1 MKKKKINLSKKIT
14 RWLVVI
20 VIVACLAS
28 ALIRYF
34 AMSRRSE
41 ANTIALVRQNVEDVS
56 TDVAEMEDLA
66 LLQFADE
73 FIYSYIQSA
82 NVDDP
87 DSYSKELHDAYK
99 DEGIEVNV
107 VNSDGII
114 VISSVPEYIGYDM
127 HEGAQASEFLVLL
140 NGMTKEYVQDLRELS
155 YDESILMKYGGKRFE
170 DGSGFIEVG
179 LTNERYYEEIQKQAS
194 IAVTNRRIGEK
205 GYLLVCSDELKIINS
220 YHNYYTG
227 KTIEDAGITIDRTK
241 QYHFEPQVCDVFG
254 VASYIN
260 INCIKGTYI
269 IGVYPVSESIASV
282 NTMMNATVLL
292 ETIVFAILFVAL
304 TLLIQKLIVRNIDK
318 VNDSLTRITEGHL
331 DEKVNVCDTYE
342 FDSLSTDINE
352 TVDKLKGYIAEAAAR
367 IDSDLE
373 IAKTIQTSV
382 LPNTFPPF
390 PEQKE
395 FELFASMHA
404 AKVVGGDFYDYYM
417 IGRDTLGFVIADVSG
432 KSIPGAMFMMTGK
445 AIIKNLAESGMPPA
459 DVFSVSNAK
468 LREGNDACLFITAWM
483 GYLEINTGVIHAVNA
498 GHNPPVLIRDGKAE
512 FVKLKPGMVLA
523 AMDGMI
529 YQENII
535 QLEKGDILYLYT
547 DGVTEAINANEEQYG
562 DDRLL
567 ELLSFG
573 DNYPEPAGD
582 NGIAGAVCDLVKAD
596 LDKFVDGAEQFDDI
610 TMLCIRYMGKHI
622 YARRSTDDDI
632 KAGTTT

>member
-1 MKKKKINLSKKIT
+1 MKKKKRKISGVIT
-14 RWLVVI
+14 KWLIIIVV
-20 VIVACLAS
+20 VACLTS
-28 ALIRYF
+28 AVNSYM
-34 AMSRRSE
+34 AMSKRSE
-41 ANTIALVRQNVEDVS
+41 ANTVALVRQNVEDVS
-56 TDVAEMEDLA
+56 TDIAELEDLA
-66 LLQFADE
+66 ILQFADE
-73 FIYSYIQSA
+73 FLYSYITTA
-82 NVDDP
+82 NLDDP

-114 VISSVPEYIGYDM
+114 VVSSVPEYIGYDM
-127 HEGAQASEFLVLL
+127 HNGSQAAEFLILL
-140 NGMTKEYVQDLRELS
+140 NGIVKQYVQDLRELS
-155 YDESILMKYGGKRFE
+155 YDESVLMKYGGKSFE
-170 DGSGFIEVG
+170 DGSGFIQVG
-179 LTNERYYEEIQKQAS
+179 LTNDRYYEEIQKQAS

-205 GYLLVCSDELKIINS
+205 GYLIVCNDDLKIINS

-227 KTIEDAGITIDRTK
+227 KTIDAAGITIDPAK
-241 QYHFEPQVCDVFG
+241 QYRFEPQVCDVFG
-254 VASYIN
+254 VPSYIN

-269 IGVYPVSESIASV
+269 IGVYPISESIANI
-282 NTMMNATVLL
+282 NTMMRATVIFQ
-292 ETIVFAILFVAL
+292 TIVFSIVFVAL
-304 TLLIQKLIVRNIDK
+304 TLLLQKLIVKNIDR
-318 VNDSLTRITEGHL
+318 VNDSLTRITAGNL
-331 DEKVNVCDTYE
+331 DEKIDVCDTYE
-342 FDSLSTDINE
+342 FDSLSNDINE

-373 IAKTIQTSV
+373 IAETIQTSV

-417 IGRDTLGFVIADVSG
+417 IGRETLGFIIADVSG

-459 DVFSVSNAK
+459 DVFNISNAK
-468 LREGNDACLFITAWM
+468 LHDGNDACLFITAWM
-483 GYLEINTGVIHAVNA
+483 GYLEINTGVVHAVNA
-498 GHNPPVLIRDGKAE
+498 GHNPPVLIRNGKAE
-512 FVKLKPGMVLA
+512 FVQLKSGLVLA
-523 AMDGMI
+523 AMDGII
-529 YQENII
+529 YQESII

-622 YARRSTDDDI
+622 YARRSTDE
-632 KAGTTT
+632 